1 MAVCWPSARTCNLL
15 PRFCRGW
22 ALAQLLPGDVVEAG
36 LWFTLSLEG
45 PGSSF
50 SLATAFRFLV
60 ARHSPLLFTVDGRP
74 CGRRPATR
82 RRSEKPWWYLHGRP
96 QRGLY
101 RVRGAPDVFGGLGFC
116 IRWQRLQICGS
127 GSCRKRVF
135 SSLFEV

>member
-50 SLATAFRFLV
+50 SLATAFRFL
-60 ARHSPLLFTVDGRP
+60 ATRHSPLLFTVDGRP

-82 RRSEKPWWYLHGRP
+82 PDMAFSVSSWYKG
-96 QRGLY
+96 
-101 RVRGAPDVFGGLGFC
+101 V
-116 IRWQRLQICGS
+116 S
-127 GSCRKRVF
+127 GDLRKERNA
-135 SSLFEV
+135 